1 MVAARSHSSSRSIS
15 FCSWYTPVLT
25 KQIPPPGDFRPYLH
39 IHDHDFSL
47 LVNSNKPQAGVV
59 VGVTNPFFRNAAS
72 HWPNVIVIPSDK
84 PRRPGSTAKHPL
96 DGPEGFI
103 SQRNRNISKDRPLLK
118 RLETVVAEGDLDSE
132 CCPKNGADRRCRSQ

>member
-132 CCPKNGADRRCRSQ
+132 CCAEI

>member
-1 MVAARSHSSSRSIS
+1 MN
-15 FCSWYTPVLT
+15 
-25 KQIPPPGDFRPYLH
+25 QIPAPGDFRPYLH

-84 PRRPGSTAKHPL
+84 PRRPGSTVKHPL

-103 SQRNRNISKDRPLLK
+103 TQRHRSISKDRPLLK
-118 RLETVVAEGDLDSE
+118 RLEAVVAEGDLDSE
-132 CCPKNGADRRCRSQ
+132 SHNPGSTDDRRRSE